1 MKMQDE
7 RDAVLSVDLE
17 KRERELVT
25 KRKELESLLKEVEM
39 EEKAIENR
47 LIEIWGIRQKTLQ
60 MTQSDWEKMQ
70 YRVNGFEKKIC
81 DVIMPSL

>member
-39 EEKAIENR
+39 EEKAIEIR
-47 LIEIWGIRQKTLQ
+47 LIEIWGIRETTLP

-70 YRVNGFEKKIC
+70 YRVHGYEK
-81 DVIMPSL
+81 